1 MWRWSNSSFCTL
13 SPFPKG
19 FYFLGCT
26 YTFLVRF
33 ISGTLRH
40 VGSLVA
46 LAIGDALGAPLEG
59 SRQPEVWLA
68 DYRSGGR
75 HSRKK
80 GEGTDDTLQAVA
92 VAESLLACRGFCEK
106 DLVEK
111 LSEAYIVRPEWF
123 GPTSALFFDLVR
135 SGTAPHHAAL
145 VVHRINRGSRTNGSV
160 MRGFPL
166 GIFYPAPD
174 VYGISLACS
183 RLTHYD
189 PVGGHCSAF
198 LNVMVSDMC
207 RGASRAAAFR
217 HARSLC
223 TDMEVHTML
232 GSYDRYDPNPSLD
245 AVLCSHAALH
255 AFMHAKMPET
265 AILSAVNL
273 GGDADTVGAC
283 TGALA
288 GACWGLAAIPGRWR
302 QGLAGYHVLVLLAE
316 QLWSCRDDRQGR
328 GPLLIP

>member
-1 MWRWSNSSFCTL
+1 M
-13 SPFPKG
+13 
-19 FYFLGCT
+19 
-26 YTFLVRF
+26 
-33 ISGTLRH
+33 RH

-68 DYRSGGR
+68 EYRSGGR
-75 HSRKK
+75 HFRKK
-80 GEGTDDTLQAVA
+80 GEFTDDTLQAIA
-92 VAESLLACRGFCEK
+92 VGESLVACRGFCEN

-123 GPTSALFFDLVR
+123 GPTSTFFFDLVR
-135 SGTAPHHAAL
+135 SGTVPHRAAQL
-145 VVHRINRGSRTNGSV
+145 VHKKNHGSRTNGSV

-166 GIFYPAPD
+166 GIFCPAPE
-174 VYGISLACS
+174 VYRVSLACS
-183 RLTHYD
+183 AVTHYD

-198 LNVMVSDMC
+198 LNVMASEMI

-223 TDMEVHTML
+223 THSEVHAVL
-232 GSYDRYDPNPSLD
+232 GSYDQYDPDPSLD
-245 AVLCSHAALH
+245 SVLCSHAALH
-255 AFMHAKMPET
+255 SFMHAKTLET

-288 GACWGLAAIPGRWR
+288 GACWGLEAIPRRW
-302 QGLAGYHVLVLLAE
+302 QSGLERYDDLVRLAE
-316 QLWSCRDDRQGR
+316 QVWEAGSDRYS
-328 GPLLIP
+328 P

>member
-1 MWRWSNSSFCTL
+1 M
-13 SPFPKG
+13 
-19 FYFLGCT
+19 
-26 YTFLVRF
+26 
-33 ISGTLRH
+33 RH

-59 SRQPEVWLA
+59 SRKPEAWLA
-68 DYRSGGR
+68 EYRSGGR

-80 GEGTDDTLQAVA
+80 GEFTDDTLQAVA
-92 VAESLLACRGFCEK
+92 VAESLVACRGFCEN

-123 GPTSALFFDLVR
+123 GPTSTFFFDLVR
-135 SGTAPHHAAL
+135 SGTVPHHAAL
-145 VVHRINRGSRTNGSV
+145 LVHKRNHGSRTNGSV

-166 GIFYPAPD
+166 GIFYPAPE
-174 VYGISLACS
+174 VYEISIACS

-198 LNVMVSDMC
+198 LNAMVSDMC

-223 TDMEVHTML
+223 IHNEVHTVL
-232 GSYDRYDPNPSLD
+232 GSYDQYDPDPSLD
-245 AVLCSHAALH
+245 AVGCSHAALFS
-255 AFMHAKMPET
+255 FMHAKSAEM
-265 AILSAVNL
+265 AILSAVNR
-273 GGDADTVGAC
+273 GGDADTVGSC

-288 GACWGLAAIPGRWR
+288 GAYWGLGALPERWR
-302 QGLAGYHVLVLLAE
+302 GGLEGYDRLVQLAE
-316 QLWSCRDDRQGR
+316 RVWDYRSDR
-328 GPLLIP
+328 